1 MKALILVRGLP
12 GSGKTTFAHALNSQ
26 KYEGRAAVVAADD
39 YMLDHEGNYRF
50 NAEMLSQ
57 VHGLCQAAA
66 ASALSDG
73 MDVIVHNTFTTA
85 KEFKPYLKMVKSSQK
100 LQVYDLF
107 DAGLTD
113 EQLAARNLH
122 NVPVSAVAKMR
133 NRYAHAPVPETPV
146 HVDREYAYWQFPS
159 VDWLKMR

>member
-12 GSGKTTFAHALNSQ
+12 GSGKTTFANALNEQ
-26 KYEGRAAVVAADD
+26 KYGGQAALVSADD

-50 NAEMLSQ
+50 NAEMLSR
-57 VHGLCQAAA
+57 VHGSCQATA

-100 LQVYDLF
+100 LLIYDLF

-113 EQLAARNLH
+113 EQLVARNVH
-122 NVPVSAVAKMR
+122 NVPASSVTKMR
-133 NRYAHAPVPETPV
+133 SRYAPAPVPETPV
-146 HVDREYAYWQFPS
+146 HIDGEYAYWQFPS
-159 VDWLKMR
+159 VDWLKMQ